1 MILRDMKTGDGI
13 PAQAVPVRDGIE
25 LSWLLNGLKAGESQL
40 LTLEWTQGP
49 VKPIVALN
57 HLEGAHRIEVLISGR
72 LFTAYH
78 YGKEWVRPFCH
89 PVIGPG
95 GVPVT
100 RDWPILK
107 NTPGEHRDHPHHK
120 SIWVAYGECGKVDNW
135 SEDSGHGWQVHQR
148 FETLESGPVFGR
160 IRSLNHWCYPNGR
173 KQFEERRDLCFY
185 ALPGGRRLFDLG
197 VTFRMTESPVVFR
210 DTKEGG
216 LVSVRVASSM
226 DVRNGGRIENAY
238 GGINEHETWGQ
249 SAPWCDY
256 SGPVGVET
264 AGIAVFDHKDN
275 PRYPTGWHVRDYGL
289 MTANCFAWKYYRPD
303 AKVKGDMAFKK
314 GQKTSWRYRLYIHKG
329 NARQGKVAQRFH
341 DFIAP
346 PRVTVA

>member
-1 MILRDMKTGDGI
+1 M
-13 PAQAVPVRDGIE
+13 
-25 LSWLLNGLKAGESQL
+25 
-40 LTLEWTQGP
+40 
-49 VKPIVALN
+49 
-57 HLEGAHRIEVLISGR
+57 
-72 LFTAYH
+72 
-78 YGKEWVRPFCH
+78 
-89 PVIGPG
+89 
-95 GVPVT
+95 
-100 RDWPILK
+100 
-107 NTPGEHRDHPHHK
+107 
-120 SIWVAYGECGKVDNW
+120 
-135 SEDSGHGWQVHQR
+135 
-148 FETLESGPVFGR
+148 
-160 IRSLNHWCYPNGR
+160 
-173 KQFEERRDLCFY
+173 
-185 ALPGGRRLFDLG
+185 
-197 VTFRMTESPVVFR
+197 FRMTESPVVFR

-249 SAPWCDY
+249 PAPWCDY